1 MAFNLVDS
9 VSNLFSNDLIS
20 KAASA
25 FGENEG
31 GIQKAL
37 SGAVPSV
44 LAGFLSKAES
54 NDGAQSLLNLAK
66 QAGSSGVLS
75 NPGGLLEG
83 GGGMFSG
90 LLSMAGN
97 VLGDTVGAISS
108 LIAGFSGIKQSSA
121 SSLLNMV
128 TPAALGS
135 IGKYATDNNL
145 GASGIASFLA
155 SQKDNI
161 LSAIPSGLN
170 LAGALGLGS
179 LSGIGS
185 KLGTALSGIKE
196 SGSHVVHTAQTTAK
210 KSNWLLPLILAV
222 LAFALLLYLFKSCGN
237 DTEKTPAGD
246 TVITQPT
253 ESRPAPMEPVHESIK
268 VKLPDNTEIDAY
280 KGGIEDMLVTYLLS
294 NDAIS
299 KDKWFDFDDLN
310 FETGSSTITAASS
323 KQVDNIAA
331 ILKAFPSAKIK
342 IGGYTDNTG
351 DSAANVKLSQARADA
366 VLAKLKAS
374 GTNAK
379 QLTGAE
385 GYGPA
390 HFVAPNDTEE
400 NKMKNRR
407 ISVNVTEK

>member
-44 LAGFLSKAES
+44 LAGFLNKAES
-54 NDGAQSLLNLAK
+54 GDGAQSLLDLAK
-66 QAGSSGVLS
+66 QAGSSGILS

-83 GGGMFSG
+83 SGGTFSG

-97 VLGDTVGAISS
+97 LFGDKSGAISS
-108 LIAGFSGIKQSSA
+108 LISGFSGIKQSSA

-128 TPAALGS
+128 APAALGS
-135 IGKYATDNNL
+135 LGKYATDNNL
-145 GASGIASFLA
+145 GASGIASFLTA
-155 SQKDNI
+155 QKDNI

-185 KLGTALSGIKE
+185 KLGSVFSGVKE
-196 SGSHVVHTAQTTAK
+196 SGAHAVHTAQTTAK

-222 LAFALLLYLFKSCGN
+222 LAFALLLYLFKSCGS
-237 DTEKTPAGD
+237 DTIQTPAAD
-246 TVITQPT
+246 TVTSQPT
-253 ESRPAPMEPVHESIK
+253 ETQPAAMEPVRESIK

-310 FETGSSTITAASS
+310 FETGSSTVTAASS

-351 DSAANVKLSQARADA
+351 DSTANVKLSQARADA
-366 VLAKLKAS
+366 VLADRK
-374 GTNAK
+374 
-379 QLTGAE
+379 
-385 GYGPA
+385 
-390 HFVAPNDTEE
+390 
-400 NKMKNRR
+400 
-407 ISVNVTEK
+407 SVV

>member
-44 LAGFLSKAES
+44 LTGFLNKAES
-54 NDGAQSLLNLAK
+54 SDGAQSLLDLSK
-66 QAGSSGVLS
+66 QAGGSGILS
-75 NPGGLLEG
+75 NLGGLLEG
-83 GGGMFSG
+83 GGGTFSG

-97 VLGDTVGAISS
+97 LFGDKSGAISS
-108 LIAGFSGIKQSSA
+108 LISGFSGIKQSSA

-128 TPAALGS
+128 APAALGS
-135 IGKYATDNNL
+135 LGKYATDNNL
-145 GASGIASFLA
+145 GASGIASFLTA
-155 SQKDNI
+155 QKDNI

-185 KLGTALSGIKE
+185 KLGSAFSGVKE
-196 SGSHVVHTAQTTAK
+196 SGAHAVHTAQTTAK

-222 LAFALLLYLFKSCGN
+222 LAFALLLYLFKSCGS
-237 DTEKTPAGD
+237 DTIQTPAAD
-246 TVITQPT
+246 TVTSQPT
-253 ESRPAPMEPVHESIK
+253 ETQPAAMEPVRESIK

-310 FETGSSTITAASS
+310 FETGSSTVTAASS

-351 DSAANVKLSQARADA
+351 DSTANVKLSQARADA

-374 GTNAK
+374 GTDAK
-379 QLTGAE
+379 QLAGAE
-385 GYGPA
+385 GYGPT

-400 NKMKNRR
+400 NKIKNRR
-407 ISVNVTEK
+407 ISINVREK

>member
-9 VSNLFSNDLIS
+9 VNNLFSNDLIS

-44 LAGFLSKAES
+44 LAGFLNKAES
-54 NDGAQSLLNLAK
+54 GNGAQSLLDLAK
-66 QAGSSGVLS
+66 QAGSSGLLS
-75 NPGGLLEG
+75 HPGGLLEG
-83 GGGMFSG
+83 SGGTFSG

-97 VLGDTVGAISS
+97 LFGNKSGTISS
-108 LIAGFSGIKQSSA
+108 LISGFSGIKQSSA

-128 TPAALGS
+128 APAALGS
-135 IGKYATDNNL
+135 LGKYASDNNL

-170 LAGALGLGS
+170 LAGVLGLSS
-179 LSGIGS
+179 LSAMAS
-185 KLGTALSGIKE
+185 KPGAALTGVGE
-196 SGSHVVHTAQTTAK
+196 SSAHVVHPAQITAK

-222 LAFALLLYLFKSCGN
+222 LAFALLLYLFKSCGS
-237 DTEKTPAGD
+237 DTIQIPAAD
-246 TVITQPT
+246 TVASQPAET
-253 ESRPAPMEPVHESIK
+253 HPAAMEPVRESIK

-310 FETGSSTITAASS
+310 FETGSSTVTAASS

-331 ILKAFPSAKIK
+331 ILKAFPSVKIK

-351 DSAANVKLSQARADA
+351 DSTANVKLSQARADA
-366 VLAKLKAS
+366 VLEKLKAS
-374 GTNAK
+374 GTSAK
-379 QLTGAE
+379 QLAGAE
-385 GYGPA
+385 GYGPT

-407 ISVNVTEK
+407 ISINVREK